1 MKARTKSKGQSPA
14 RSPRRPATSV
24 RRQNTRRYQ
33 RVEVSLPVAVS
44 TPRKDIRGKIINIS
58 LGGAFLLLPELPDF
72 TRPAALIIE
81 LPERQVMVVTA
92 QVVRF
97 DMRPIGD
104 GPYHQFGVAVRFE
117 TISPGDRLLISKTL
131 LR

>member
-1 MKARTKSKGQSPA
+1 MKARTKSRGRTAPSSSP
-14 RSPRRPATSV
+14 RPATSA

-44 TPRKDIRGKIINIS
+44 TPRKDIRGRVINIS

-72 TRPAALIIE
+72 TRLAALIIE
-81 LPERQVMVVTA
+81 LPEKQVIVVTA
-92 QVVRF
+92 KVVRF

-117 TISPGDRLLISKTL
+117 TITPGDRLLISKTL

>member
-1 MKARTKSKGQSPA
+1 MKARTKSKAKSPA
-14 RSPRRPATSV
+14 RSSPRTATSA

-44 TPRKDIRGKIINIS
+44 TPRKDIRGRIINIS

-81 LPERQVMVVTA
+81 LPEKQVMVVTA

-97 DMRPIGD
+97 DMRPVGD

-117 TISPGDRLLISKTL
+117 TISPGDRLLISNSL

>member
-1 MKARTKSKGQSPA
+1 LPA
-14 RSPRRPATSV
+14 V
-24 RRQNTRRYQ
+24 
-33 RVEVSLPVAVS
+33 VS
-44 TPRKDIRGKIINIS
+44 TPRKNIKGRIINIS
-58 LGGAFLLLPELPDF
+58 LGGAFLLLPELPDL

-81 LPERQVMVVTA
+81 LPEKQVMVVTA

-97 DMRPIGD
+97 DLRPIGD

>member
-1 MKARTKSKGQSPA
+1 MKARTKSKGQSA
-14 RSPRRPATSV
+14 VGSSPRAATGT
-24 RRQNTRRYQ
+24 RRQNARRYQ

-44 TPRKDIRGKIINIS
+44 TPRKDIRGRIINIS

-72 TRPAALIIE
+72 TRPATLIIE
-81 LPERQVMVVTA
+81 LPEKEVIVVTA

-104 GPYHQFGVAVRFE
+104 GPYHQFGLAVRFE

>member
-14 RSPRRPATSV
+14 RSSLRPSARP
-24 RRQNTRRYQ
+24 RRQNTRRYP
-33 RVEVSLPVAVS
+33 RVEVSLLAVVS
-44 TPRKDIRGKIINIS
+44 TPRKNIKGRIINIS
-58 LGGAFLLLPELPDF
+58 LGGAFLLLPELPDL

-81 LPERQVMVVTA
+81 LPEKQAMVVTA

-97 DMRPIGD
+97 DLRPIGD

-117 TISPGDRLLISKTL
+117 TISPGDRLLISNTL

>member
-1 MKARTKSKGQSPA
+1 MRARTKSKEQSTDGSSSRAAA
-14 RSPRRPATSV
+14 RT
-24 RRQNTRRYQ
+24 RRQDARRYQ

-44 TPRKDIRGKIINIS
+44 TPRKDIRGRIINIS
-58 LGGAFLLLPELPDF
+58 LGGAFLLLPEMPDF

-81 LPERQVMVVTA
+81 LPEKQVIVVTA

-117 TISPGDRLLISKTL
+117 TIAPGDRLLISKTL

>member
-1 MKARTKSKGQSPA
+1 MKARAKSKGQTAA
-14 RSPRRPATSV
+14 RSSPRPATGV
-24 RRQNTRRYQ
+24 RRRNTRRYR

-81 LPERQVMVVTA
+81 LPERQVIVVTA

>member
-1 MKARTKSKGQSPA
+1 MKARTKSKGQSPVSS
-14 RSPRRPATSV
+14 SPRPATRA

-44 TPRKDIRGKIINIS
+44 TPRKDIRGRIINIS

-81 LPERQVMVVTA
+81 LPEKQVIVVTA
-92 QVVRF
+92 RVVRF
-97 DMRPIGD
+97 DMRPVGN

>member
-1 MKARTKSKGQSPA
+1 MKARTKSRGQSPA
-14 RSPRRPATSV
+14 RSSPRPATSV

-44 TPRKDIRGKIINIS
+44 TPRKDIRGRIINIS

-72 TRPAALIIE
+72 TRPVALIIE
-81 LPERQVMVVTA
+81 LSEKQVMVVTA
-92 QVVRF
+92 QAVRF

>member
-1 MKARTKSKGQSPA
+1 MKARTKSKEQSPTSS
-14 RSPRRPATSV
+14 SPRPATSA

-44 TPRKDIRGKIINIS
+44 TPRKDIRGRIINIS
-58 LGGAFLLLPELPDF
+58 LGGAFLLPELPDF

-81 LPERQVMVVTA
+81 LPEKQVIVVTA

>member
-1 MKARTKSKGQSPA
+1 MKARTKSKRQSPT
-14 RSPRRPATSV
+14 SSLPRPATSA

-33 RVEVSLPVAVS
+33 RVEVSLPVVVS
-44 TPRKDIRGKIINIS
+44 TPRKDIRGGIINIS
-58 LGGAFLLLPELPDF
+58 LGGAFLILPELPDF

-81 LPERQVMVVTA
+81 LPEKQVIVVTA